1 MKEAKR
7 TTAGS
12 FGNIVQEFDYQF
24 YKAVLYFCD
33 KKYAEASKNF
43 KRSIDIMEKKMSNS
57 NPPLDSSFY
66 KDFKKLSF
74 GNRSFNYY

>member
-43 KRSIDIMEKKMSNS
+43 KRSIDIMEKGMSNS